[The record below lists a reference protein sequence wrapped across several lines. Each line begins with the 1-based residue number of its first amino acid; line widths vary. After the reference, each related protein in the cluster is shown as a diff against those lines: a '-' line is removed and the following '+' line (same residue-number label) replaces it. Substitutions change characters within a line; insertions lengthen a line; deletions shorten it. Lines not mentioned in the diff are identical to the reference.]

1 MDLKNGC
8 VELDRSSE
16 ETATQK
22 QQGEFKTSG
31 NIELTINHLSEE

>member
-22 QQGEFKTSG
+22 QGEFKTSG
-31 NIELTINHLSEE
+31 NMELTINHLSEE